1 MGSFSIWHW
10 IIVLFWFAIFIV
22 PTWRIVKKAG
32 FNGALSLLGLIPVVN
47 IILLWVFAFVKW
59 PNEDQRA

>member
-10 IIVLFWFAIFIV
+10 IVVLFWLAILIV
-22 PTWRIVKKAG
+22 PTWRIVKRAG
-32 FNGALSLLGLIPVVN
+32 FPGALSLLGLVPVVN

-59 PNEDQRA
+59 PNQRTDT